1 MVEFKIRLSY
11 ELWDNVF
18 SADNKDLDSIF
29 NTFLNTYL
37 QIFNSCFPEKI
48 FVRDVTQN
56 LGSSRA

>member
-18 SADNKDLDSIF
+18 NADNKDVDSIF

-37 QIFNSCFPEKI
+37 QIFYSCFPKKN
-48 FVRDVTQN
+48 FVRDLTEN
-56 LGSSRA
+56 LG